1 MIPSLLILGAAVGGT
16 QVKRVIGGILQSEG
30 NAHKATGSRIRSSW
44 GNRTGN
50 LCLDDAVGELEAL
63 DDGVLPDAGLC
74 LGLFL
79 GRHILEP
86 SHGLLRKGD
95 PQPLLVLKHG
105 WLGSHVVEAK
115 AVESLQRIVLNL
127 SQCAPGKQ
135 E

>member
-16 QVKRVIGGILQSEG
+16 QVKRVIGAVLQSEA
-30 NAHKATGSRIRSSW
+30 NAHKAWSRISRFW
-44 GNRTGN
+44 GRRTGN
-50 LCLDDAVGELEAL
+50 LCLDDAVGELEAV
-63 DDGVLPDAGLC
+63 DDGVLPYAGLC

-86 SHGLLRKGD
+86 SHGLFRKGD

-115 AVESLQRIVLNL
+115 AVGSLQRIVLNL